1 MSYQREFEKRIPAAV
16 IGVGSHSYRN
26 ILPIMNF
33 LPVKLLAV
41 CDVNEELAEKT
52 AAQYACRSFTDTNEM
67 YRKMP
72 EIEAVFIAVGPKLHP
87 HLVIEALAHG
97 KHVWVEK
104 PISTTAD
111 EVRQI
116 MDARKE
122 NEIVVV
128 GLKKAFMPAT
138 VKAKEIIDTYGG
150 LKSVLAVYHMNVPG
164 NGEEILKNHET
175 PNWLRN
181 GVHPLAYMMALGG
194 AVEEV
199 TTIRNDEGYGAVIL
213 RFRNGVMGTL
223 HLASGP
229 QPNVESYAAFG
240 TDWQLDIQDTKIS
253 FRRGIPFVYR
263 YTNTYA
269 PEGFDHGTIV
279 WDTSNC
285 LATLENKAEFTQGF
299 YNETRY
305 FCDCVLENRQPDT
318 GTLEDA
324 LEMMKV
330 YEAALLSDGEPVKI
344 V

>member
-52 AAQYACRSFTDTNEM
+52 AAQYACRAFTDTKEM

-87 HLVIEALAHG
+87 HLAIEALAHG

-104 PISTTAD
+104 PVSTTAD

-116 MDARKE
+116 MEARKE

-229 QPNVESYAAFG
+229 SRTSNPMPHSVRTGSWTFRTRRSPSGAAFRSFTAIRTPMRRRALTTARSSG
-240 TDWQLDIQDTKIS
+240 TPRTVL
-253 FRRGIPFVYR
+253 RRWKTRRNSRRASTTRP
-263 YTNTYA
+263 
-269 PEGFDHGTIV
+269 
-279 WDTSNC
+279 DTSATAC
-285 LATLENKAEFTQGF
+285 LKTGVPRPGRWK
-299 YNETRY
+299 TRW
-305 FCDCVLENRQPDT
+305 
-318 GTLEDA
+318 
-324 LEMMKV
+324 K
-330 YEAALLSDGEPVKI
+330 
-344 V
+344 